1 MMTRMMMSTS
11 GRRRKPRSGDIWSW
25 TNTGSKVHVGL
36 QGNAPVILPDVTTW
50 LILQV
55 NGDDITALCVDKP
68 GYVPRSYSCKYDFMG
83 RSEFARGWALVSDP
97 CMEQAD

>member
-1 MMTRMMMSTS
+1 MTTMTTSMS
-11 GRRRKPRSGDIWSW
+11 GRRRKPKSGDVYTW
-25 TNTGSKVHVGL
+25 TNIGRKVHVGL

-55 NGDDITALCVDKP
+55 DGDNITALCIDKP

-83 RSEFARGWALVSDP
+83 RSDFARGWTLVSDP
-97 CMEQAD
+97 CRDSID